1 VRLWTV
7 HPKYLDARGLVA
19 VWREGLLAR
28 AVLRDRTLGYRHHPQ
43 LARFR
48 ARPDPVACL
57 NAYLRVIY
65 AEALGRGYRFDAAKL
80 GRVLTRRQ
88 IPETRGQLA
97 YEWAHLR
104 GKLEQRDAERHQA
117 LVRARRPLAH
127 PLFAIRP
134 GPVRAW
140 ERAARKRGAGP
151 PVRR

>member
-1 VRLWTV
+1 MRLWTV
-7 HPKYLDARGLVA
+7 HPTYLDARGPVA

-28 AVLRDRTLGYRHHPQ
+28 AVLRGRTLGYRHHPQ

-48 ARPDPVACL
+48 ARSDPVACL

-88 IPETRGQLA
+88 IPETR
-97 YEWAHLR
+97 AHLR
-104 GKLEQRDAERHQA
+104 GKLEQRDPERHQA

-140 ERAARKRGAGP
+140 EGDARKRRAGP
-151 PVRR
+151 SVRR